1 MKIGDVPDALEPPEL
16 LPGLGGWYDY
26 FFDLSTDRQ
35 LGMVAGP
42 IPDAS
47 ICRCTDG
54 WPDED
59 AQAFA
64 ACIRAMD
71 AAFLEKRDDE
81 PVEASTNPA
90 RDAFR
95 GAFRR

>member
-1 MKIGDVPDALEPPEL
+1 VIPDELEPPEL
-16 LPGLGGWYDY
+16 LLGIGVWFDA

-47 ICRCTDG
+47 IRRYTAG
-54 WPDED
+54 WPDDDVE
-59 AQAFA
+59 AFRT
-64 ACIRAMD
+64 CMRRMD
-71 AAFLEKRDDE
+71 AEFLAKRDDE
-81 PVEASTNPA
+81 PQPEAQASSNPA

-95 GAFRR
+95 GTFKR

>member
-1 MKIGDVPDALEPPEL
+1 MVPEELEPPEL
-16 LPGLGGWYDY
+16 LPGLEGWFDAFY
-26 FFDLSTDRQ
+26 DLSTDRQ

-47 ICRCTDG
+47 ICRFTAG

-59 AQAFA
+59 AAAFK

-71 AAFLEKRDDE
+71 GAFLEKSDAE
-81 PVEASTNPA
+81 PSPDAEASSNPA

-95 GAFRR
+95 GTFRR